1 MRLVLAILAGAW
13 IGIGC
18 SEKEPAPASKKS
30 GLKLAPRPEKKSAP
44 NSPEALARA
53 FQKTLATNNAEAMM
67 MLSLLGHGTNA
78 WIEFSRATLQER
90 RRVITGELSR
100 LEQKPRAKRN
110 DSEQARF
117 FSLKLQLENLEKTHA
132 ASFNA

>member
-13 IGIGC
+13 IGVGC
-18 SEKEPAPASKKS
+18 SEKEPAPVSKKS

-90 RRVITGELSR
+90 RRVITG
-100 LEQKPRAKRN
+100 
-110 DSEQARF
+110 
-117 FSLKLQLENLEKTHA
+117 
-132 ASFNA
+132 

>member
-44 NSPEALARA
+44 SSPEALARA
-53 FQKTLATNNAEAMM
+53 FQKTLATNNAELVAA
-67 MLSLLGHGTNA
+67 TKA
-78 WIEFSRATLQER
+78 RIEATG
-90 RRVITGELSR
+90 RRVMNASEARRFLALTTAANTGVTL
-100 LEQKPRAKRN
+100 
-110 DSEQARF
+110 
-117 FSLKLQLENLEKTHA
+117 
-132 ASFNA
+132 